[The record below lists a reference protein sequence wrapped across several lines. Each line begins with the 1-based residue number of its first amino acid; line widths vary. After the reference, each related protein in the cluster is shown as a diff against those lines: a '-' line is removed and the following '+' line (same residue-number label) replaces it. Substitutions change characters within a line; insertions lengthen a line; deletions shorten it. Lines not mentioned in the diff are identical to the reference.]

1 MKSLCF
7 KGRLHLV
14 FNSVLTILP
23 VNPPDLSLPRFMS
36 AGRVAGIT
44 QGESVRVS
52 DLDAAP
58 EPNANSAEVRF
69 FRGAFGLDFGRPCVA
84 GRVKLCCTRLNF

>member
-1 MKSLCF
+1 M
-7 KGRLHLV
+7 
-14 FNSVLTILP
+14 P
-23 VNPPDLSLPRFMS
+23 

-58 EPNANSAEVRF
+58 EPNANSAEIRF
-69 FRGAFGLDFGRPCVA
+69 SAAPSASILVGLVWPIG
-84 GRVKLCCTRLNF
+84 

>member
-1 MKSLCF
+1 M
-7 KGRLHLV
+7 
-14 FNSVLTILP
+14 P
-23 VNPPDLSLPRFMS
+23 

-69 FRGAFGLDFGRPCVA
+69 FRVAFGLDFGRLWVTDQ
-84 GRVKLCCTRLNF
+84 VKLCCTLPNSDEM